1 MPSEVR
7 QLLFK
12 SREIITAITEYY
24 QRRGIALP
32 NGTAERV
39 MLPESGQVHALLIIA
54 TDRGGKVE
62 VEVNT
67 EMLAAA
73 LILYCI
79 NRKIPLPVES
89 EKRLQR
95 VQEDSVALVVVKRA
109 KI

>member
-12 SREIITAITEYY
+12 SREIIAAITEYFH
-24 QRRGIALP
+24 RRGLALP
-32 NGTAERV
+32 HGTAERV
-39 MLPESGQVHALLIIA
+39 IIPEGRQVHALLVIS
-54 TDRGGKVE
+54 TDQGGKVE

-73 LILYCI
+73 LILFCI
-79 NRKIPLPVES
+79 NRKIPLPAEAD
-89 EKRLQR
+89 KRLQR

-109 KI
+109 KP

>member
-12 SREIITAITEYY
+12 SREVIVAITEYFH
-24 QRRGIALP
+24 RRGLVLP

-39 MLPESGQVHALLIIA
+39 ILPEGRHVHALLIIA

-73 LILYCI
+73 LILFCI

-89 EKRLQR
+89 DKRLQR
-95 VQEDSVALVVVKRA
+95 IQEDSVALVVVKRS
-109 KI
+109 KT